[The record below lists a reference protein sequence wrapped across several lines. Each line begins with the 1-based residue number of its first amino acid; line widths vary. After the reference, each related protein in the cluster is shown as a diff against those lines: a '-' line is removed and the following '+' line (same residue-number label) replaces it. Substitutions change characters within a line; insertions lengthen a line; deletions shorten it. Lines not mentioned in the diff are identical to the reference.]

1 MDDPQLARKRL
12 EQAIVRIERAAE
24 KSGDALK
31 IKLKAA
37 QAERERLRAVV
48 QQLQADNA
56 ALRAVTADAAV
67 AGPSHLEAWDLVRRE
82 DGVTLGER

>member
-12 EQAIVRIERAAE
+12 EQAIVRVERAAE
-24 KSGDALK
+24 KSGEALK

-37 QAERERLRAVV
+37 QAERERLSAVV

-56 ALRAVTADAAV
+56 ALRAVTEATAARIERLIE
-67 AGPSHLEAWDLVRRE
+67 SCE
-82 DGVTLGER
+82 TLLRD

>member
-24 KSGDALK
+24 KSGEALK

-37 QAERERLRAVV
+37 QAERERLSAVV

-56 ALRAVTADAAV
+56 ALRAVTEATAARIERLIE
-67 AGPSHLEAWDLVRRE
+67 SCE
-82 DGVTLGER
+82 TLLRD

>member
-37 QAERERLRAVV
+37 QAERERLSAVV

-56 ALRAVTADAAV
+56 ALRAVTEATAARIERLIE
-67 AGPSHLEAWDLVRRE
+67 SCE
-82 DGVTLGER
+82 TLLRN

>member
-12 EQAIVRIERAAE
+12 EQAIVRVERAAE
-24 KSGDALK
+24 KSGEALT

-37 QAERERLRAVV
+37 QAERERLSAIV

-56 ALRAVTADAAV
+56 ALRAVTEATAARIERL
-67 AGPSHLEAWDLVRRE
+67 LENCE
-82 DGVTLGER
+82 TLLRD

>member
-24 KSGDALK
+24 KSGDTLK

-37 QAERERLRAVV
+37 QAERERLSAVV

-56 ALRAVTADAAV
+56 ALRAVTEATAARIERLIE
-67 AGPSHLEAWDLVRRE
+67 SCE
-82 DGVTLGER
+82 TLLRN